1 MKNLQNLIL
10 ILSALFCTIHCD
22 ESLDEEWELFKLNH
36 GKKYSNEPKRKLIWE
51 QNREKIKAIS
61 KFNKSF
67 KIIMNKFAD
76 LTNEEFKK
84 LMNGFK
90 PNRTKFI
97 RNFYQDDDESNFM
110 TRRFDEYDLRN
121 LPQSVDWRTRG

>member
-1 MKNLQNLIL
+1 
-10 ILSALFCTIHCD
+10 
-22 ESLDEEWELFKLNH
+22 LFKLNH